1 MNKFKKRF
9 LISIFC
15 IGLLVILVNLPA
27 WAIEKKEEAEHGVNL
42 LKEAWRWVNFIILA
56 AVIYKLLATPLKEFL
71 VTRVENIKMML
82 SNSSDALKTAEN
94 KLQEAEKIFDGLKEE
109 MEELRKKS
117 RKAMELE
124 KERIA
129 KETEEINEKIKEQ
142 TKNNIEQLYRKSKK
156 SVSNELIS
164 EALKI
169 SEELL
174 KKEFTKDHQKIL
186 VGKYINS
193 LEVLN

>member
-1 MNKFKKRF
+1 MNRFKKRF
-9 LISIFC
+9 FISLFC
-15 IGLLVILVNLPA
+15 IFLLVVLVNLPA
-27 WAIEKKEEAEHGVNL
+27 WCMDKKEEAEHGFNFW
-42 LKEAWRWVNFIILA
+42 KEAWKWVNFIILV

-94 KLQEAEKIFDGLKEE
+94 KLKEAEKIFDGLKEE
-109 MEELRKKS
+109 IEELRKKS
-117 RKAMELE
+117 KKAMELE
-124 KERIA
+124 KERIG
-129 KETEEINEKIKEQ
+129 KETEEINKKINEQ

-156 SVSNELIS
+156 YISNELIS
-164 EALKI
+164 EAIKI

-174 KKEFTKDHQKIL
+174 RKEFTKDHQKIL
-186 VGKYINS
+186 VEKYINS